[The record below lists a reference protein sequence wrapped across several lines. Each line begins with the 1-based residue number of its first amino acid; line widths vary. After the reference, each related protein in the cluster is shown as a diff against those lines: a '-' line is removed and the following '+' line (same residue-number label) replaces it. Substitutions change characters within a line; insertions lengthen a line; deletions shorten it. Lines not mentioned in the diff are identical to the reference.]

1 MTDKSIDELV
11 AAIGANTLY
20 FHDGSDPAHDAAVE
34 LASIA
39 KEAEGCDTCTVLD
52 AGWCVVDDAGG
63 TCKCGPDGDFMC
75 VEKRHLTALEDALD
89 AQKSG
94 GEYLDVRV
102 ARANAEAEQ
111 LRKERDWLAR
121 KCEWL
126 ESQTVNAQKANTWDS
141 AEQYIAA
148 AREAAES

>member
-11 AAIGANTLY
+11 AAIDANTIY
-20 FHDGSDPAHDAAVE
+20 FWDGRDVAREAAVE

-39 KEAEGCDTCTVLD
+39 RG
-52 AGWCVVDDAGG
+52 
-63 TCKCGPDGDFMC
+63 
-75 VEKRHLTALEDALD
+75 HILE
-89 AQKSG
+89 S
-94 GEYLDVRV
+94 VRQ
-102 ARANAEAEQ
+102 RAEAEH